1 MLEKEFQM
9 IESQIHRFL
18 STFLGELDLNI
29 IDLDDKDTNGLI
41 RVFTDRFDEIKN
53 IMNWRDKNLLSR
65 AYLLKFARN
74 KYYHKNNAVKITI
87 VDELSDLTNIIVF
100 LNFLKDAFTE
110 NSSFNDFL
118 KYLNDLLNTVISQNK
133 SNEKID
139 TQEDKLD
146 KVLDKMNLLV
156 RNLDDIR
163 NAINNEN
170 VSTSSIEEEEKK
182 LEPIVKEIIEKE
194 EESAPKKIKRYRL
207 KREKQLVSNKMQ
219 VFSSENLDSM
229 ENEERSVL
237 IENKEDE
244 SLSDHEKM
252 KDSLERIR
260 KIQEKLVN
268 NNLIRTDI
276 DQVELNKQLQ
286 WFNSVGEKK
295 FKSLAGFAASKKLL
309 YPNARQML
317 YKMGMYISKGWE
329 PSIAQINYVK
339 KLYYEIIDEYDKA
352 STNLNLVTNFV

>member
-18 STFLGELDLNI
+18 STFLGALDLKI
-29 IDLDDKDTNGLI
+29 IDLDNKDTNGLI
-41 RVFTDRFDEIKN
+41 WIFTDKFNEIKN
-53 IMNWRDKNLLSR
+53 TMNWRDKSLLDR
-65 AYLLKFARN
+65 AHLLRFARN
-74 KYYHKNNAVKITI
+74 RYYHRNNAVEITI
-87 VDELSDLTNIIVF
+87 IDELSDLTNIILF
-100 LNFLKDAFTE
+100 FNFLKDAFTE

-118 KYLNDLLNTVISQNK
+118 KYLNDLLNTIISQNK
-133 SNEKID
+133 SNEKVD

-146 KVLDKMNLLV
+146 KVFDKINLMA
-156 RNLDDIR
+156 RDFEDIK
-163 NAINNEN
+163 NVINNEN

-182 LEPIVKEIIEKE
+182 LEIIVKEIIEE
-194 EESAPKKIKRYRL
+194 EEDPVQKKIKRYRL
-207 KREKQLVSNKMQ
+207 KKEKQPVSNKMQ

-244 SLSDHEKM
+244 SLSDREKM
-252 KDSLERIR
+252 KDVLEGIR
-260 KIQEKLVN
+260 KVQEKLVN
-268 NNLIRTDI
+268 NNLIRTNI
-276 DQVELNKQLQ
+276 DQVELNSLLQ

-339 KLYYEIIDEYDKA
+339 KLYDEIIDEYDEA
-352 STNLNLVTNFV
+352 SANFA